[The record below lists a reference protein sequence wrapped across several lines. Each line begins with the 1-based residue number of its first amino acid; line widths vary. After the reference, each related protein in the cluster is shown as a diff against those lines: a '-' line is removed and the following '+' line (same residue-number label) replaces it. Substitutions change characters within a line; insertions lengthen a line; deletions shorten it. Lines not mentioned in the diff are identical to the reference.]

1 MICLVVHV
9 HCRLLRSYKGAVRAD
24 ILAIGGFLI
33 YVHHWGDLP
42 IPARPLSIFRNGSL
56 LQESFSHDHSSR
68 KIEPPTKANDLS
80 SVLCLYKMLVNNR
93 IAGTL
98 ELTSKVRYG
107 LTSRGVPLF
116 RFVPYD
122 KRFGPMAVGCS
133 QRNLFYNIHAI
144 VEPSTTPQRQ
154 GELPKANII
163 QNLGEPTDES
173 ELKLLLTTYAYDSQ
187 KDLVAKRPP
196 PPLAEEDD
204 YTIRQTLR
212 GTTFH
217 IDPPGCKD
225 VDDSFT
231 VHKISDTKWTIA
243 INIADVSSRV
253 LEGSALDL
261 EARRRA
267 TSFYTPAGDAI
278 QPMFAREFSEDTFSL
293 LPGKAK
299 PTLSLCFD
307 VEEGAWLPAN
317 LRWIST
323 LTQTTLSY
331 TYDEA
336 DKALG
341 TSPELQVLQKITQ
354 APDSHVI
361 VERLMIFYN
370 EEAGKMLSSAGTGIL
385 RRQKDSAASRVQI
398 PGVPEFLF
406 YESAEYCLPTADSVA
421 HEALGLDAYAYAS
434 SPIRRYADIV
444 NQRAIKAILLGKG
457 PAQQAQQALVDEM
470 NRRQKQAKAFQRD
483 LFFMTT
489 LSKDAAAAAVQ
500 GTVISVN
507 SEKRKA
513 KVWVPA
519 WKTAIQVKNISAD
532 IKPSAPVSIQWYENR
547 QEARWKDKIV
557 FKLLSP

>member
-1 MICLVVHV
+1 M
-9 HCRLLRSYKGAVRAD
+9 
-24 ILAIGGFLI
+24 LA
-33 YVHHWGDLP
+33 
-42 IPARPLSIFRNGSL
+42 
-56 LQESFSHDHSSR
+56 
-68 KIEPPTKANDLS
+68 
-80 SVLCLYKMLVNNR
+80 NNR

-107 LTSRGVPLF
+107 MTSRGVPLF
-116 RFVPYD
+116 RFIPYD

-144 VEPSTTPQRQ
+144 VEPSINPQRQ
-154 GELPKANII
+154 GELPKANIV
-163 QNLGEPTDES
+163 QNLGKPTDES
-173 ELKLLLTTYAYDSQ
+173 ELKLLLTTYAYDSH
-187 KDLVAKRPP
+187 KDLHPAKTHI
-196 PPLAEEDD
+196 PLAEQED
-204 YTIRQTLR
+204 TGQRQTLH

-231 VHKISDTKWTIA
+231 LIKISDTKWTIA

-253 LEGSALDL
+253 LEGSAIDL

-267 TSFYTPAGDAI
+267 TSFYTPGGDAI
-278 QPMFAREFSEDTFSL
+278 QPMFAKEFSEDTFSL
-293 LPGKAK
+293 LPGKPK

-307 VEEGAWLPAN
+307 VEEGEWLPAN
-317 LRWIST
+317 IRWLST

-336 DKALG
+336 DKVLA
-341 TSPELQVLQKITQ
+341 TSPELNTLQKVTR

-361 VERLMIFYN
+361 VERLMILYN
-370 EEAGKMLSSAGTGIL
+370 QEAGKMLSSAGTGIL
-385 RRQKDSAASRVQI
+385 RRQKGGARVRVQI

-444 NQRAIKAILLGKG
+444 NQRAIKAVLLGKE
-457 PAQQAQQALVDEM
+457 PSPQAQVLVDEM

-489 LSKDAAAAAVQ
+489 LSKESAAEASVQ

-532 IKPSAPVSIQWYENR
+532 IHPSSTVSIQWYENR

-557 FKLLSP
+557 FQLLSP

>member
-1 MICLVVHV
+1 
-9 HCRLLRSYKGAVRAD
+9 
-24 ILAIGGFLI
+24 
-33 YVHHWGDLP
+33 
-42 IPARPLSIFRNGSL
+42 
-56 LQESFSHDHSSR
+56 
-68 KIEPPTKANDLS
+68 
-80 SVLCLYKMLVNNR
+80 MLVNNR

-133 QRNLFYNIHAI
+133 QRNLFYNIHVI
-144 VEPSTTPQRQ
+144 VEPSTAPQRQ
-154 GELPKANII
+154 GELPKANIV

-173 ELKLLLTTYAYDSQ
+173 ERKLLLTTYAYDSQ
-187 KDLVAKRPP
+187 KDLSAKTPT
-196 PPLAEEDD
+196 PLSEDD
-204 YTIRQTLR
+204 DTKGRQILL
-212 GTTFH
+212 GITFH

-231 VHKISDTKWTIA
+231 VSQISETKWTIA

-253 LEGSALDL
+253 LEGSVLDL

-267 TSFYTPAGDAI
+267 TSFYTPGGDAI

-293 LPGKAK
+293 LPGKPK

-317 LRWIST
+317 LRWMST

-336 DKALG
+336 DKALE
-341 TSPELQVLQKITQ
+341 TSPELKTLQKVTR

-385 RRQKDSAASRVQI
+385 RRQKGGAASRVQI

-444 NQRAIKAILLGKG
+444 NQRAIKAVLLGKE
-457 PAQQAQQALVDEM
+457 PSLQAEAQALVDEM

-489 LSKDAAAAAVQ
+489 LSKDASAAVQ
-500 GTVISVN
+500 GTVVSVN

>member
-1 MICLVVHV
+1 M
-9 HCRLLRSYKGAVRAD
+9 
-24 ILAIGGFLI
+24 LA
-33 YVHHWGDLP
+33 
-42 IPARPLSIFRNGSL
+42 
-56 LQESFSHDHSSR
+56 
-68 KIEPPTKANDLS
+68 
-80 SVLCLYKMLVNNR
+80 NNR

-116 RFVPYD
+116 RFIPYD

-144 VEPSTTPQRQ
+144 VEPSISPQRQ
-154 GELPKANII
+154 GELPKANIV

-173 ELKLLLTTYAYDSQ
+173 ELKLLLTTYAYDSH
-187 KDLVAKRPP
+187 KDLHPAKTQP
-196 PPLAEEDD
+196 PPLTEQED
-204 YTIRQTLR
+204 TRQRQILH

-231 VHKISDTKWTIA
+231 LIKISETKWTIA

-253 LEGSALDL
+253 LEGSAIDL

-267 TSFYTPAGDAI
+267 TSFYTPGGDAI
-278 QPMFAREFSEDTFSL
+278 QPMFAKEFSEDKFSL
-293 LPGKAK
+293 LPGKPK

-307 VEEGAWLPAN
+307 VEEGEWLPAN
-317 LRWIST
+317 IRWLST

-336 DKALG
+336 DEALG
-341 TSPELQVLQKITQ
+341 TSRELNALQKVTR

-361 VERLMIFYN
+361 VERLMILYN
-370 EEAGKMLSSAGTGIL
+370 QEAGKMLSSAGTGIL
-385 RRQKDSAASRVQI
+385 RRQKGGAGVRVQI

-444 NQRAIKAILLGKG
+444 NQRAIKSALLGKEF
-457 PAQQAQQALVDEM
+457 PQKAEQQLVDEM

-489 LSKDAAAAAVQ
+489 LSKESAAASVAVQ

-507 SEKRKA
+507 PEKRKA

-532 IKPSAPVSIQWYENR
+532 IKPSSPVSIQWYENR

>member
-1 MICLVVHV
+1 
-9 HCRLLRSYKGAVRAD
+9 
-24 ILAIGGFLI
+24 
-33 YVHHWGDLP
+33 
-42 IPARPLSIFRNGSL
+42 
-56 LQESFSHDHSSR
+56 
-68 KIEPPTKANDLS
+68 
-80 SVLCLYKMLVNNR
+80 MLVNNR

-144 VEPSTTPQRQ
+144 VEPSTAPQRQ
-154 GELPKANII
+154 GELPKANIV

-187 KDLVAKRPP
+187 KDLSAKTQKPT
-196 PPLAEEDD
+196 PLTEEQED
-204 YTIRQTLR
+204 RHTLD

-231 VHKISDTKWTIA
+231 VYQISETKWTIA

-267 TSFYTPAGDAI
+267 TSFYTPGGDAI

-317 LRWIST
+317 LRWMST

-336 DKALG
+336 DKALE
-341 TSPELQVLQKITQ
+341 TSPELKTLQKVTR

-385 RRQKDSAASRVQI
+385 RRQKGGAASRVQI

-421 HEALGLDAYAYAS
+421 HEALGLGAYAYAS

-444 NQRAIKAILLGKG
+444 NQRAIKAALLGKE
-457 PAQQAQQALVDEM
+457 PSQEAQAEAQALVDEM

-489 LSKDAAAAAVQ
+489 LSKDASAEAVAAVQ

-513 KVWVPA
+513 RVWVPA

>member
-1 MICLVVHV
+1 M
-9 HCRLLRSYKGAVRAD
+9 
-24 ILAIGGFLI
+24 LA
-33 YVHHWGDLP
+33 
-42 IPARPLSIFRNGSL
+42 
-56 LQESFSHDHSSR
+56 
-68 KIEPPTKANDLS
+68 
-80 SVLCLYKMLVNNR
+80 NNR

-107 LTSRGVPLF
+107 MTSRGVPLF
-116 RFVPYD
+116 RFIPYD

-144 VEPSTTPQRQ
+144 VEPSISPQRQ
-154 GELPKANII
+154 GELPKANIV
-163 QNLGEPTDES
+163 QNLGEPTDET
-173 ELKLLLTTYAYDSQ
+173 ELKLLLTTYAYDSH
-187 KDLVAKRPP
+187 KDLHPAKTQP
-196 PPLAEEDD
+196 PPLTEQED
-204 YTIRQTLR
+204 IRQRHTLH

-231 VHKISDTKWTIA
+231 VSKISDAKWTIA

-253 LEGSALDL
+253 LEGSAIDL

-267 TSFYTPAGDAI
+267 TSFYTPGGDAI
-278 QPMFAREFSEDTFSL
+278 QPMFAKEFSEDKFSL
-293 LPGKAK
+293 LPGKPK

-307 VEEGAWLPAN
+307 VEEGEWLPAN
-317 LRWIST
+317 IRWLST

-336 DKALG
+336 DEALG
-341 TSPELQVLQKITQ
+341 SSRELNALQKVTR

-361 VERLMIFYN
+361 VERLMIMYN
-370 EEAGKMLSSAGTGIL
+370 QEAGKMLSSAGTGIL
-385 RRQKDSAASRVQI
+385 RRQKGGAGVRVQI

-444 NQRAIKAILLGKG
+444 NQRAIKAELLRKG
-457 PAQQAQQALVDEM
+457 FSQKAEQQLVDEM

-489 LSKDAAAAAVQ
+489 LSKECAAEAVAVQ

-532 IKPSAPVSIQWYENR
+532 IKPSSPVSIQWYENR

>member
-1 MICLVVHV
+1 
-9 HCRLLRSYKGAVRAD
+9 
-24 ILAIGGFLI
+24 
-33 YVHHWGDLP
+33 
-42 IPARPLSIFRNGSL
+42 
-56 LQESFSHDHSSR
+56 
-68 KIEPPTKANDLS
+68 
-80 SVLCLYKMLVNNR
+80 
-93 IAGTL
+93 
-98 ELTSKVRYG
+98 
-107 LTSRGVPLF
+107 
-116 RFVPYD
+116 
-122 KRFGPMAVGCS
+122 MAVGCS

-144 VEPSTTPQRQ
+144 VEPSTAPQRQ
-154 GELPKANII
+154 GELPKANIV

-173 ELKLLLTTYAYDSQ
+173 ERKLLLTTYAYDSQ
-187 KDLVAKRPP
+187 KELSAKTPTP
-196 PPLAEEDD
+196 TPLTEEDD
-204 YTIRQTLR
+204 TKGRQILL

-231 VHKISDTKWTIA
+231 LIQISDTKWTIA

-267 TSFYTPAGDAI
+267 TSFYTPGGDAI

-293 LPGKAK
+293 LPGKPK

-317 LRWIST
+317 LRWMST

-341 TSPELQVLQKITQ
+341 TSPELQLLQKITQ

-385 RRQKDSAASRVQI
+385 RRQKGGTATRVQI

-421 HEALGLDAYAYAS
+421 HEALGLGAYAYAS

-444 NQRAIKAILLGKG
+444 NQRAIKAALLGKG

-489 LSKDAAAAAVQ
+489 LSKDASAAAAVQ
-500 GTVISVN
+500 GTVVSVN

-519 WKTAIQVKNISAD
+519 WKTAIQVKNISAE
-532 IKPSAPVSIQWYENR
+532 IRPSTPVSIQWYENR

>member
-1 MICLVVHV
+1 
-9 HCRLLRSYKGAVRAD
+9 
-24 ILAIGGFLI
+24 
-33 YVHHWGDLP
+33 
-42 IPARPLSIFRNGSL
+42 
-56 LQESFSHDHSSR
+56 
-68 KIEPPTKANDLS
+68 
-80 SVLCLYKMLVNNR
+80 MLVNNR

-133 QRNLFYNIHAI
+133 QRNLFYNIHVI
-144 VEPSTTPQRQ
+144 VEPSTTPPRK
-154 GELPKANII
+154 GELPKANIV

-173 ELKLLLTTYAYDSQ
+173 ERKLLLTTYAYDSQ
-187 KDLVAKRPP
+187 KDLSAKTPT
-196 PPLAEEDD
+196 PLSEDD
-204 YTIRQTLR
+204 DTKDRQILL

-231 VHKISDTKWTIA
+231 VSQISETKWTIA

-253 LEGSALDL
+253 LEGSVLDL

-267 TSFYTPAGDAI
+267 TSFYTPGGDAI

-293 LPGKAK
+293 LPGKPK

-317 LRWIST
+317 LRWMST

-336 DKALG
+336 DKALE
-341 TSPELQVLQKITQ
+341 TSPELKALLNVTR

-385 RRQKDSAASRVQI
+385 RRQKGGAATRVQI

-434 SPIRRYADIV
+434 SPIRRYADII
-444 NQRAIKAILLGKG
+444 NQRAIKAVLLGKE
-457 PAQQAQQALVDEM
+457 PSQQVQQALVDEM

-489 LSKDAAAAAVQ
+489 LSKDASAATVQ
-500 GTVISVN
+500 GTVVLVN

>member
-1 MICLVVHV
+1 
-9 HCRLLRSYKGAVRAD
+9 
-24 ILAIGGFLI
+24 
-33 YVHHWGDLP
+33 
-42 IPARPLSIFRNGSL
+42 
-56 LQESFSHDHSSR
+56 
-68 KIEPPTKANDLS
+68 
-80 SVLCLYKMLVNNR
+80 MLTNNR

-107 LTSRGVPLF
+107 MTSRGVPLF
-116 RFVPYD
+116 RFIPYD

-144 VEPSTTPQRQ
+144 VEPSISPQRQ
-154 GELPKANII
+154 GELPKANIV
-163 QNLGEPTDES
+163 QNLGEPTYES

-187 KDLVAKRPP
+187 KDLHPEKTPT
-196 PPLAEEDD
+196 PPLAEQED
-204 YTIRQTLR
+204 TRQRQKLH

-231 VHKISDTKWTIA
+231 LIKISETKWTIA

-253 LEGSALDL
+253 LEGSAIDL

-267 TSFYTPAGDAI
+267 TSFYTAGGDAI

-293 LPGKAK
+293 LPGKPK

-307 VEEGAWLPAN
+307 VEEGEWLPAN
-317 LRWIST
+317 IRWIST

-336 DKALG
+336 DEALG
-341 TSPELQVLQKITQ
+341 TSRELNALQKVTR

-361 VERLMIFYN
+361 VERLMILYN
-370 EEAGKMLSSAGTGIL
+370 QEAGKILSSAGTGIL
-385 RRQKDSAASRVQI
+385 RRQKGGAETCVQI

-444 NQRAIKAILLGKG
+444 NQRAIKAALLGKQ
-457 PAQQAQQALVDEM
+457 PSPQAQALVDEM

-489 LSKDAAAAAVQ
+489 LSKATAAAEVAVQ
-500 GTVISVN
+500 GTVFSVN
-507 SEKRKA
+507 PEKRKA

-532 IKPSAPVSIQWYENR
+532 IQPSAPVSIQWYENR

-557 FKLLSP
+557 FQLLSP

>member
-1 MICLVVHV
+1 
-9 HCRLLRSYKGAVRAD
+9 
-24 ILAIGGFLI
+24 
-33 YVHHWGDLP
+33 
-42 IPARPLSIFRNGSL
+42 
-56 LQESFSHDHSSR
+56 
-68 KIEPPTKANDLS
+68 
-80 SVLCLYKMLVNNR
+80 MLVNNR

-116 RFVPYD
+116 RFIPYD

-144 VEPSTTPQRQ
+144 VEPSTAPQRQ
-154 GELPKANII
+154 GELPKANIV

-173 ELKLLLTTYAYDSQ
+173 ELKLLLTTYAYDSH
-187 KDLVAKRPP
+187 KDLHPAKKHI
-196 PPLAEEDD
+196 PLAEQED
-204 YTIRQTLR
+204 TRQRQALH

-231 VHKISDTKWTIA
+231 LIKISDTKWTIA

-253 LEGSALDL
+253 LEGSAIDL
-261 EARRRA
+261 EARCRA
-267 TSFYTPAGDAI
+267 TSFYTPGGDAI
-278 QPMFAREFSEDTFSL
+278 RPMFAREFSEDTFSL
-293 LPGKAK
+293 LPGKPK

-307 VEEGAWLPAN
+307 VEEGEWLPAN
-317 LRWIST
+317 IRWLST

-341 TSPELQVLQKITQ
+341 TSPELNALQKVTR

-361 VERLMIFYN
+361 VERLMILYN
-370 EEAGKMLSSAGTGIL
+370 QEAGKMLSSAGTGIL
-385 RRQKDSAASRVQI
+385 RRQKRGSGVRVQI

-444 NQRAIKAILLGKG
+444 NQRAIKAALLGKE
-457 PAQQAQQALVDEM
+457 PSPQAQALVDEM

-489 LSKDAAAAAVQ
+489 LSKESAAEAATVQ

-532 IKPSAPVSIQWYENR
+532 IQPSAPVSIQWYENR

>member
-1 MICLVVHV
+1 M
-9 HCRLLRSYKGAVRAD
+9 
-24 ILAIGGFLI
+24 
-33 YVHHWGDLP
+33 
-42 IPARPLSIFRNGSL
+42 LS
-56 LQESFSHDHSSR
+56 
-68 KIEPPTKANDLS
+68 
-80 SVLCLYKMLVNNR
+80 NNR

-144 VEPSTTPQRQ
+144 VEPSTAPQRQ
-154 GELPKANII
+154 GELPKANIV

-187 KDLVAKRPP
+187 KDLSAKTQKPT
-196 PPLAEEDD
+196 PLTEEQED
-204 YTIRQTLR
+204 RHTLA

-231 VHKISDTKWTIA
+231 VYQISETKWTIA

-253 LEGSALDL
+253 LEGSAIDL

-267 TSFYTPAGDAI
+267 TSFYTAGGDAI

-293 LPGKAK
+293 LPGKPK

-307 VEEGAWLPAN
+307 VEEGEWLPAN
-317 LRWIST
+317 IRWIST

-336 DKALG
+336 DEALG
-341 TSPELQVLQKITQ
+341 TSRELNALQKVTR

-361 VERLMIFYN
+361 VERLMILYN
-370 EEAGKMLSSAGTGIL
+370 QEAGKMLSSAGTGIL
-385 RRQKDSAASRVQI
+385 RRQKGGAETCVQI

-444 NQRAIKAILLGKG
+444 NQRAIKAALLGKQ
-457 PAQQAQQALVDEM
+457 PSPQAQALVDEM

-489 LSKDAAAAAVQ
+489 LSKATAAAEVAVQ

-507 SEKRKA
+507 PEKRKA

-532 IKPSAPVSIQWYENR
+532 IQPSAPVSIQWYENR

>member
-1 MICLVVHV
+1 M
-9 HCRLLRSYKGAVRAD
+9 
-24 ILAIGGFLI
+24 LA
-33 YVHHWGDLP
+33 
-42 IPARPLSIFRNGSL
+42 
-56 LQESFSHDHSSR
+56 
-68 KIEPPTKANDLS
+68 
-80 SVLCLYKMLVNNR
+80 NNR

-107 LTSRGVPLF
+107 MTSRGVPLF
-116 RFVPYD
+116 RFIPYD

-144 VEPSTTPQRQ
+144 VEPSISPQRQ
-154 GELPKANII
+154 GELPKANIV

-173 ELKLLLTTYAYDSQ
+173 ELKLLLTTYAYDSH
-187 KDLVAKRPP
+187 KELHPAKTPT
-196 PPLAEEDD
+196 PPLTEQED
-204 YTIRQTLR
+204 IRQRHTLH

-231 VHKISDTKWTIA
+231 LIKISDTKWTIA

-253 LEGSALDL
+253 LEGSAIDL

-267 TSFYTPAGDAI
+267 TSFYTPGGDAI
-278 QPMFAREFSEDTFSL
+278 QPMFAKEFSEDTFSL
-293 LPGKAK
+293 LPGKPK

-307 VEEGAWLPAN
+307 VEEGEWLPAN
-317 LRWIST
+317 IRWIST

-336 DKALG
+336 DEALG
-341 TSPELQVLQKITQ
+341 TSRELNTLQKVTQ

-361 VERLMIFYN
+361 VERLMILYN
-370 EEAGKMLSSAGTGIL
+370 QEAGKILSSAGTGIL
-385 RRQKDSAASRVQI
+385 RRQKGGAGVRVQI

-406 YESAEYCLPTADSVA
+406 YESAEYCLPTADSVS

-444 NQRAIKAILLGKG
+444 NQRAIKSALLGNVL
-457 PAQQAQQALVDEM
+457 ASSEQQLVDEM

-489 LSKDAAAAAVQ
+489 LSKGCAAAAEAVAVQ

-507 SEKRKA
+507 PEKRKA

-557 FKLLSP
+557 FKLLSS

>member
-1 MICLVVHV
+1 M
-9 HCRLLRSYKGAVRAD
+9 
-24 ILAIGGFLI
+24 LA
-33 YVHHWGDLP
+33 
-42 IPARPLSIFRNGSL
+42 
-56 LQESFSHDHSSR
+56 
-68 KIEPPTKANDLS
+68 
-80 SVLCLYKMLVNNR
+80 NNR

-116 RFVPYD
+116 RFIPYD

-144 VEPSTTPQRQ
+144 VEPSISPQRQ
-154 GELPKANII
+154 GELPKANIV

-173 ELKLLLTTYAYDSQ
+173 ELKLLLTTYAYDSH
-187 KDLVAKRPP
+187 KELHPAKTPT
-196 PPLAEEDD
+196 PPLAEQD
-204 YTIRQTLR
+204 TRQRQTLH

-231 VHKISDTKWTIA
+231 LSQISETKWTIA

-253 LEGSALDL
+253 LEGSAIDL

-267 TSFYTPAGDAI
+267 TSFYTPGGDAI
-278 QPMFAREFSEDTFSL
+278 QPMFAKEFSEDTFSL
-293 LPGKAK
+293 LPGKPK

-307 VEEGAWLPAN
+307 VEEGIWEPAN
-317 LRWIST
+317 IRWLST

-331 TYDEA
+331 TYHEA
-336 DKALG
+336 DEALG
-341 TSPELQVLQKITQ
+341 TSRELNALQKVTR
-354 APDSHVI
+354 ASDSHVI

-370 EEAGKMLSSAGTGIL
+370 QEAGKMLSSAGTGIL
-385 RRQKDSAASRVQI
+385 RRQKGGAGVRVQI

-444 NQRAIKAILLGKG
+444 NQRAIKSALLGNVL
-457 PAQQAQQALVDEM
+457 ASSEQQLVDEM

-489 LSKDAAAAAVQ
+489 LSKDSAAASAVAAAVQ

-507 SEKRKA
+507 LEKRKA

>member
-1 MICLVVHV
+1 M
-9 HCRLLRSYKGAVRAD
+9 
-24 ILAIGGFLI
+24 LA
-33 YVHHWGDLP
+33 
-42 IPARPLSIFRNGSL
+42 
-56 LQESFSHDHSSR
+56 
-68 KIEPPTKANDLS
+68 
-80 SVLCLYKMLVNNR
+80 NNR

-144 VEPSTTPQRQ
+144 VEPSISPQRQ
-154 GELPKANII
+154 GELPKANIV

-173 ELKLLLTTYAYDSQ
+173 ELKLLLTTYAYDSH
-187 KDLVAKRPP
+187 KDLHPAKKHI
-196 PPLAEEDD
+196 PLAEQD
-204 YTIRQTLR
+204 TRQRQILH

-231 VHKISDTKWTIA
+231 LIKISDTKWTIA

-253 LEGSALDL
+253 LEGSAIDL
-261 EARRRA
+261 EARCRA
-267 TSFYTPAGDAI
+267 TSFYTPGGDAI
-278 QPMFAREFSEDTFSL
+278 RPMFDKEFSEDTFSL
-293 LPGKAK
+293 LPGKPK

-307 VEEGAWLPAN
+307 VEEGEWLPAN
-317 LRWIST
+317 IRWLST

-341 TSPELQVLQKITQ
+341 TSPELNALQKVTR

-361 VERLMIFYN
+361 VERLMILYN
-370 EEAGKMLSSAGTGIL
+370 QEAGKMLSSAGTGIL
-385 RRQKDSAASRVQI
+385 RRQKGGAETCVQI

-444 NQRAIKAILLGKG
+444 NQRAIKAALLGKE
-457 PAQQAQQALVDEM
+457 PSPQAQALVYEM

-489 LSKDAAAAAVQ
+489 LSKESAAEAATVQ

-532 IKPSAPVSIQWYENR
+532 IQPSAPVSIQWYENR

>member
-1 MICLVVHV
+1 
-9 HCRLLRSYKGAVRAD
+9 
-24 ILAIGGFLI
+24 
-33 YVHHWGDLP
+33 
-42 IPARPLSIFRNGSL
+42 
-56 LQESFSHDHSSR
+56 
-68 KIEPPTKANDLS
+68 
-80 SVLCLYKMLVNNR
+80 
-93 IAGTL
+93 
-98 ELTSKVRYG
+98 
-107 LTSRGVPLF
+107 
-116 RFVPYD
+116 
-122 KRFGPMAVGCS
+122 
-133 QRNLFYNIHAI
+133 
-144 VEPSTTPQRQ
+144 
-154 GELPKANII
+154 
-163 QNLGEPTDES
+163 
-173 ELKLLLTTYAYDSQ
+173 
-187 KDLVAKRPP
+187 
-196 PPLAEEDD
+196 
-204 YTIRQTLR
+204 
-212 GTTFH
+212 
-217 IDPPGCKD
+217 
-225 VDDSFT
+225 
-231 VHKISDTKWTIA
+231 
-243 INIADVSSRV
+243 V

-317 LRWIST
+317 LRWMST

-341 TSPELQVLQKITQ
+341 TSPELQLLQKVTR

-361 VERLMIFYN
+361 VESLMIFYN

-385 RRQKDSAASRVQI
+385 RRQKGGTATRVQI

-421 HEALGLDAYAYAS
+421 HEALGLGAYAYAS

-444 NQRAIKAILLGKG
+444 NQRAIKAALLGKG

-489 LSKDAAAAAVQ
+489 LSKDASAAAAVQ
-500 GTVISVN
+500 GTVVLVN

-519 WKTAIQVKNISAD
+519 WKTAIQVKNISAE
-532 IKPSAPVSIQWYENR
+532 IRPSTPVSIQWYENR

>member
-1 MICLVVHV
+1 M
-9 HCRLLRSYKGAVRAD
+9 
-24 ILAIGGFLI
+24 LA
-33 YVHHWGDLP
+33 
-42 IPARPLSIFRNGSL
+42 
-56 LQESFSHDHSSR
+56 
-68 KIEPPTKANDLS
+68 
-80 SVLCLYKMLVNNR
+80 NNR

-116 RFVPYD
+116 RFIPYD

-144 VEPSTTPQRQ
+144 VEPLTTPQRQ
-154 GELPKANII
+154 GELPKANIV
-163 QNLGEPTDES
+163 QNLGKPTDES
-173 ELKLLLTTYAYDSQ
+173 ELKLLLTTYAYDSH
-187 KDLVAKRPP
+187 KDLHPAKTQPA
-196 PPLAEEDD
+196 PLTEQD
-204 YTIRQTLR
+204 TRQRQTLH

-231 VHKISDTKWTIA
+231 VSKISDTKWTIA

-253 LEGSALDL
+253 LEGSAIDL

-267 TSFYTPAGDAI
+267 TSFYTPGGDAI
-278 QPMFAREFSEDTFSL
+278 QPMFAKEFSEDTFSL
-293 LPGKAK
+293 LPGKPK
-299 PTLSLCFD
+299 QTLSLCFD
-307 VEEGAWLPAN
+307 VEEGEWLPAN
-317 LRWIST
+317 IRWIST
-323 LTQTTLSY
+323 TTQTTLSY

-341 TSPELQVLQKITQ
+341 TSPELKALQKVTR
-354 APDSHVI
+354 ASDSHVI

-385 RRQKDSAASRVQI
+385 RRQKGGAETCVQI

-434 SPIRRYADIV
+434 SPIRRYADII
-444 NQRAIKAILLGKG
+444 NQRAIKAVLLGKG
-457 PAQQAQQALVDEM
+457 PACAEKALVDEM

-532 IKPSAPVSIQWYENR
+532 IHPSSTVSIQWYENR

-557 FKLLSP
+557 FQLLSP